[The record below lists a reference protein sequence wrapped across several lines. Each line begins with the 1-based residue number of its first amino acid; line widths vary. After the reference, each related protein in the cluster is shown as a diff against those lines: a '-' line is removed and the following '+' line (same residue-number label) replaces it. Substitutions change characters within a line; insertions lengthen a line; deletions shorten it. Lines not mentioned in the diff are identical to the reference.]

1 MYSRFFV
8 FQKNEIQFSIN
19 NLQSTE
25 VQYMDPSI
33 AALLDNLK
41 LPAFLQWIE
50 LYIKDDLN
58 REILYLDFWE

>member
-33 AALLDNLK
+33 AALLDSLK
-41 LPAFLQWIE
+41 LPAFLQLIE

>member
-33 AALLDNLK
+33 AALLDSLK